1 MRICCWL
8 MDAYLSPI
16 NYKLGLVAS
25 AAGGLWAINED
36 AIHDESE
43 GVFHMLYALQ
53 ILTINYSDR
62 GDGTYPI
69 YSTSN
74 GRNSGRLGGE
84 RIEQLLRRVVQQYRK
99 SAVGCEY
106 YVKLFMCLHL
116 LQWKSNNN
124 LKALLVPPSAAVHVT
139 NVPVWS
145 GNIYE

>member
-1 MRICCWL
+1 
-8 MDAYLSPI
+8 
-16 NYKLGLVAS
+16 
-25 AAGGLWAINED
+25 
-36 AIHDESE
+36 
-43 GVFHMLYALQ
+43 MLYALQ

-106 YVKLFMCLHL
+106 YVLC
-116 LQWKSNNN
+116 QT
-124 LKALLVPPSAAVHVT
+124 V
-139 NVPVWS
+139 NVPAFIAKKIQQQPQSSVGAS
-145 GNIYE
+145 ICCGPCDKCPSVKRQHIRIVHLTKSLIKMVQ